1 MLLTFLSRYLCTIG
15 HLECLALGSG
25 LPRFRQGFS
34 GPVLL
39 GYASRGWLFS
49 STGLSPSMVD
59 SFQSHSTNA
68 QYGNSHVKRPTTP
81 TALACCWFRL
91 FPFRSP
97 LLRESHSLSSPPLT
111 EMFQFSG
118 LPLPW
123 LYIHQGVT
131 WYNPRRVAPF
141 GDLRIIACKRLPE
154 AFRCLLRP
162 SSAPSAKASTVRP
175 F

>member
-1 MLLTFLSRYLCTIG
+1 MHRRKAVA
-15 HLECLALGSG
+15 H
-25 LPRFRQGFS
+25 
-34 GPVLL
+34 
-39 GYASRGWLFS
+39 
-49 STGLSPSMVD
+49 D
-59 SFQSHSTNA
+59 
-68 QYGNSHVKRPTTP
+68 
-81 TALACCWFRL
+81 WFRL

-97 LLRESHSLSSPPLT
+97 LLGESHSLSSPPLT

-131 WYNPRRVAPF
+131 WYDPRRVAPF
-141 GDLRIIACKRLPE
+141 GYLRIIACKRLPE